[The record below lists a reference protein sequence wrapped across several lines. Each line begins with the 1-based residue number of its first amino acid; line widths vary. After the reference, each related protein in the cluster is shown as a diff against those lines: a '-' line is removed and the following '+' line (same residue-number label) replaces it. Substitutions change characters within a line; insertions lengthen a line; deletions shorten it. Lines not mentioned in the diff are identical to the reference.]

1 MTGNLLHARQRSGNN
16 FVKMSDEILSQE
28 IKKRR
33 EAIAVVHEDV
43 VSAPSKSILKSI
55 F

>member
-16 FVKMSDEILSQE
+16 FLMSDEILSQE

-43 VSAPSKSILKSI
+43 VSAPSKLILKSI